1 MTTVLNGFIGGYPN
15 AVSMH
20 LHTPKVS
27 KFCTFTVIVKYPDQR
42 KVCIIATSIQYK
54 MLKRENVGKIV
65 HTRN

>member
-1 MTTVLNGFIGGYPN
+1 
-15 AVSMH
+15 MH

-54 MLKRENVGKIV
+54 MLKGENVGKIV